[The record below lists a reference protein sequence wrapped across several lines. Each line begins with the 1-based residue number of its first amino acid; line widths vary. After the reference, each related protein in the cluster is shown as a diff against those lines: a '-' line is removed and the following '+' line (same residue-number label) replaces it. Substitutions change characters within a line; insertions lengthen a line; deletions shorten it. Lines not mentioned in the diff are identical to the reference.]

1 MSIAP
6 FLFGAFASF
15 FAAFA
20 YFAVAGIILIGI
32 PWTLYTLWRTR
43 RTTDEILVVQREI
56 LRELRRAANDPFAEE
71 LPRDDVA
78 RPPKQPFW

>member
-1 MSIAP
+1 MSSAQ
-6 FLFGAFASF
+6 FLFGAFASL
-15 FAAFA
+15 FAMFA
-20 YFAVAGIILIGI
+20 YIAVGIVLISI
-32 PWTLYTLWRTR
+32 PWALYTLWRTR

-71 LPRDDVA
+71 LQQDEVA